1 MNKQLKGLLMGWWV
15 ICASVL
21 TFIGGAWL
29 ANHIYINPLTEE
41 RVNKLIAG
49 PYMFISFV
57 SGSTI
62 GFLMFIAPMNTI
74 SRLFRGRKLHIK
86 TIAILLFIFG
96 ASGVGANASI
106 YLFVINPNNMLEC
119 PKKSGYKENL
129 MRGYVSDISLCEK
142 F

>member
-1 MNKQLKGLLMGWWV
+1 MCN
-15 ICASVL
+15 CSN
-21 TFIGGAWL
+21 FYRGAWL

-62 GFLMFIAPMNTI
+62 GFLMFIALMNII
-74 SRLFRGRKLHIK
+74 SRLFRGRELHIK
-86 TIAILLFIFG
+86 TIAILLFTFG
-96 ASGVGANASI
+96 AGGVGVNTSI
-106 YLFVINPNNMLEC
+106 YISVINPNSMLEY

-129 MRGYVSDISLCEK
+129 KRDYVSDISLCEK